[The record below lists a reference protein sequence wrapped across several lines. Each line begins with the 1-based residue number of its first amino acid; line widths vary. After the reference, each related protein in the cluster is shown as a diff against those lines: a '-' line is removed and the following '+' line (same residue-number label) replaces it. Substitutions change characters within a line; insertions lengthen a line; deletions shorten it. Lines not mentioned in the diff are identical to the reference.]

1 MSRARRQ
8 HRMSDVSNSSS
19 SSTSP
24 ERGADDDNDSFMM
37 QANDSASSLA
47 LSNAPEEMT
56 NAEYEERCRVSPVYR
71 LPAELV
77 IAIFSRLSSTR
88 DLQSCMLVSKDWARN
103 SVGLLWHR
111 PQTNNWGAVQ
121 SVARSIVKANKFF
134 AYQDLV
140 KRLNLSTLSN
150 QVSDGILLS
159 FKSCKRIE
167 RLTLTNCSKLH
178 DTSLKPLIEGNKS
191 LIALD
196 VTGLN
201 ELSDDTLMVVADNCL
216 RLQGLNIT
224 GCRSLTDASLMAIA
238 KSCRHLKRVRIIMA
252 ML

>member
-1 MSRARRQ
+1 MI
-8 HRMSDVSNSSS
+8 
-19 SSTSP
+19 
-24 ERGADDDNDSFMM
+24 

-47 LSNAPEEMT
+47 ASIQSEEMT
-56 NAEYEERCRVSPVYR
+56 AAEYDERCRVSPVYR
-71 LPAELV
+71 LPAELL

-111 PQTNNWGAVQ
+111 PQTNNWPAVQ

-140 KRLNLSTLSN
+140 KRLNLSTLAA
-150 QVSDGILLS
+150 QVSDGTLQS

-167 RLTLTNCSKLH
+167 RLTLTNCTKLH
-178 DTSLKPLIEGNKS
+178 DSSLKPLIQGNKN

-201 ELSDDTLMVVADNCL
+201 ELSDETLMVVADNCL

-224 GCRSLTDASLMAIA
+224 GCRNLSDASLIA
-238 KSCRHLKRVRIIMA
+238 VARNCRHLKRVRTHPCCLCCTFRGGIPA
-252 ML
+252 DFLYS